1 MPSYLT
7 IPDTAAFRN
16 LMIGRNLRPYT
27 LRPSVRLFK
36 DFNPSDYPVIDSDD
50 TLISDDPFADKAY
63 PLNQYGPQGGYD
75 KNSWSYYNNLL
86 PRPANEGEYDLSDA
100 ERLQEGVT
108 TAPIWISK
116 NRFQPDLF
124 YFYQDL
130 PIIILPQVNA
140 PYPSNFTPSTY
151 SPYSILI
158 NQDPNGDNGRLS
170 QDSFIARL
178 GAETLRKEFE
188 ERIGR
193 EIEQLT
199 IKRANFLNIN
209 DPINVINIIKG
220 TVPLIEPN
228 YTITI
233 PSGPINAAVNFG
245 ARLTGTYIPVSPIPG
260 EYFDQNAYL
269 RVPGQTSQLA
279 GAAGVPLGQGFLN
292 AFLRPVTDI
301 NSSQRFLNN
310 TGQGQKS
317 VLFNNLDYNKFKPPY
332 SKTAVGSL
340 VQTVLGNQGV
350 NERNGEFYVGSPTND
365 PARASNPSGELP
377 VDEFGREIET
387 NVYGSQLGKLYEGED
402 KDFKFGFNGVS
413 YGDGGDIAGGFTWV
427 SPKYTPNAGK
437 HATPGGGIGS
447 DDPDFPTLRWD
458 STVSTQYDL
467 RPGSILDDTQRLV
480 NSQPNGAKRL
490 RHVGNAI
497 DQVSKVFNDGYKEM
511 TKGSRVLRYETQNG
525 TEVGIEY
532 CRVWTKDTPYLQYND
547 LVKTEGITTE
557 NRRFTYSVLDKT
569 YNLNIAPEKG
579 GDSIENFPLNNCDTA
594 NSRVKKY
601 MFSIENLA
609 WRTGNRPGY
618 RYIDLPF
625 CERGPNGGRIMWFP
639 PYDIKVT
646 ESSNANWNSTDFLGR
661 PEPIYTYKNTSRT
674 GSLSWKIIVDHPSIL
689 NTIVQ
694 KVLANEN
701 NREKVD
707 SIVDSFFA
715 GCKKYDIYDL
725 VKIYGN
731 LCPDE
736 IFEIQEIINKPYP
749 IPDEDFDVINGAIT
763 PGNIDLGFEVAGTD
777 GGNNTIE
784 IQPPLEGTYEEQK
797 PFEEFT
803 DYTFYFDND
812 IPGPQKTDTTTTT
825 INWRSVMDVY
835 NSASNQAIY
844 GNLAPTNEKQ
854 PVAEFFQ
861 VIEENN
867 IQIENFLRKIYEIL
881 TDNPNAIVTVDI
893 VSSASAANT
902 NEYNVSLS
910 QRRFSSVVNYI
921 TDVTLSSDDGPITF
935 GQFINASPQ
944 RLILNNTAA
953 SGEDTTVDPKRL
965 DGRTWPTINC
975 TTEQTGNAKTYS
987 VSAMACRR
995 AAIKRISVTGLPP
1008 ITTPP
1013 TPGNID
1019 IIPPPPGTPPV
1030 NVPPVIIPPQ
1040 QDPDVVIR
1048 KYRDNITTFLTRK
1061 MLSECDYFEV
1071 IKGDNPVVFDSL
1083 KDKLRYFS
1091 PAFHS
1096 MTPEGLNSRLT
1107 FLQQCLRPGDTI
1119 PTVQVNANG
1128 TTEFKY
1134 DNAVNTSFGA
1144 PPVLVLRFG
1153 DFFHTKIIPTNLQI
1167 NYDPFTL
1174 DLNPEGIGVQP
1185 MIANVTLSF
1194 NFVGGEGLK
1203 GPVDQLQNALSF
1215 NYYANTEVYDDRAEK
1230 TDPSKLYDQEFLQ
1243 KFIDNRPVVTT
1254 NDAKQV
1260 NNDTQQNDGGTTIG
1274 KVVSTTSTSGTTVG
1288 QIQYKDIMNDLIDQS
1303 QNYFNT
1309 VYNKVKEVG
1318 EQHNLGVVQLFTKSR
1333 QFIEGDI
1340 PVTSTTVNLFGK
1352 SNELQ
1357 DYSDDLIDLLIDD
1370 INNDNWIFFADMLP
1384 SNITAKTKRKVKKN
1398 MIDYLT
1404 GLKGTF
1410 STDLYTITQELVQA
1424 EMDLIKTI
1432 NKLSVVTND
1441 DTDYIDGFI
1450 KKKNDVIIYHISG
1463 TSAVSSSS
1471 VGVNDTKE
1479 ELKVDFATVG
1489 DALADFYTLITSDFT
1504 ATVNGQT
1511 ITQPLVSGA
1520 YNTTNYTFTALGNFL
1535 NTDVENRAFQI
1546 LAHVLL
1552 DDKKREQFTN
1562 AVITQ
1567 DVIDS
1572 QDLSK
1577 DFSISNYF
1585 SNYFDDDFYSVCKN
1599 EQQLFTNWIETFKAN
1614 PTNNTTYF
1622 ESFTPYTR
1630 DKERVFDFS
1639 TNPTGT
1645 KEEKQLF
1652 LDLYST
1658 KNTNKSKTTWM
1669 GKVQLN

>member
-16 LMIGRNLRPYT
+16 SMISRNLRPYT
-27 LRPSVRLFK
+27 LRPSIRLFQ
-36 DFNPSDYPVIDSDD
+36 DFIPRDLPVIDSDD
-50 TLISDDPFADKAY
+50 TLIADDPFADLAY
-63 PLNQYGPQGGYD
+63 PLNQYGPQGGYN
-75 KNSWSYYNNLL
+75 KNINYNNLL
-86 PRPANEGEYDLSDA
+86 PRPSNEGEYDLSDA
-100 ERLQEGVT
+100 ERLQEGVQ

-140 PYPSNFTPSTY
+140 PYPDNFVPSTY

-158 NQDPNGDNGRLS
+158 NPDPNGDNGRLS
-170 QDSFIARL
+170 QDSYIARL

-193 EIEQLT
+193 EVEQLT
-199 IKRANFLNIN
+199 IKRANFLNLN

-228 YTITI
+228 YSITV

-260 EYFDQNAYL
+260 DYFDANAYL

-279 GAAGVPLGQGFLN
+279 GAAGVPIGQGFLN

-350 NERNGEFYVGSPTND
+350 NEKNGEFYVGSPTND
-365 PARASNPSGELP
+365 PARASNPSGDLP
-377 VDEFGREIET
+377 IDEFGREIET
-387 NVYGSQLGKLYEGED
+387 SVYGSQLGKLYEGED
-402 KDFKFGFNGVS
+402 KDLKFGLNGVS
-413 YGDGGDIAGGFTWV
+413 YGDGGGIAGGFTWV

-447 DDPDFPTLRWD
+447 DDPDFPTLAWGA
-458 STVSTQYDL
+458 TESTQYDFT
-467 RPGSILDDTQRLV
+467 RGSILDDTQRLV

-511 TKGSRVLRYETQNG
+511 TKGSRVLRYENQNG

-557 NRRFTYSVLDKT
+557 NRRFTYSILDKT

-609 WRTGNRPGY
+609 WRTGNRPGF

-639 PYDIKVT
+639 PYDIKVS
-646 ESSNANWNSTDFLGR
+646 ESSSANWNTTDFLGR
-661 PEPIYTYKNTSRT
+661 PEPVYTYKNTSRT
-674 GSLSWKIIVDHPSIL
+674 GTLSWKVIVDHPSIL

-707 SIVDSFFA
+707 NIVDSFFA
-715 GCKKYDIYDL
+715 GCKKYDIYEL

-731 LCPDE
+731 ICPDE
-736 IFEIQEIINKPYP
+736 IFQIQEIINKPYP
-749 IPDEDFDVINGAIT
+749 LPDEDFDVINGAII

-777 GGNNTIE
+777 GGNNTVE
-784 IQPPLEGTYEEQK
+784 IQPPLEGSTEEQQ
-797 PFEEFT
+797 PFEEFV

-812 IPGPQKTDTTTTT
+812 VPGPQETSSTTTT
-825 INWRSVMDVY
+825 INWRDVMDTYISPTKQGVY
-835 NSASNQAIY
+835 YQTAQQSQK
-844 GNLAPTNEKQ
+844 E
-854 PVAEFFQ
+854 PVSEFFK

-867 IQIENFLRKIYEIL
+867 TQIENFLRRLYQIL
-881 TDNPNAIVTVDI
+881 SENPNAVVTVDI
-893 VSSASAANT
+893 ISSASAPNT
-902 NEYNVSLS
+902 KEYNVSLS
-910 QRRFSSVVNYI
+910 KRRFSSVVNYI
-921 TDVTLSSDDGPITF
+921 SNVTLSSDDGQISF

-944 RLILNNTAA
+944 RLILNNVAA
-953 SGEDTTVDPKRL
+953 SGEETTVYPKRL
-965 DGRTWPTINC
+965 NGESSGAINC
-975 TTEQTGNAKTYS
+975 TTDLNFPDSTYS
-987 VSAMACRR
+987 VNAMACRR
-995 AAIKRISVTGLPP
+995 ATFKRITVEGIPP
-1008 ITTPP
+1008 VVTPP

-1030 NVPPVIIPPQ
+1030 IVPPVITPPK
-1040 QDPDVVIR
+1040 QDPDIVIK

-1061 MLSECDYFEV
+1061 MLSECDYFQV
-1071 IKGDNPVVFDSL
+1071 IQGDNPMVYDSL
-1083 KDKLRYFS
+1083 KDKLKYFS

-1096 MTPEGLNSRLT
+1096 MTPEGLNARLT

-1167 NYDPFTL
+1167 GYDPFTL
-1174 DLNPEGIGVQP
+1174 DTNPEGIGVQP
-1185 MIANVTLSF
+1185 MIANISLSF
-1194 NFVGGEGLK
+1194 NFIGVEGLK
-1203 GPVDQLQNALSF
+1203 GPVDTLQNALSF

-1243 KFIDNRPVVTT
+1243 KFIDQKPVVTT
-1254 NDAKQV
+1254 NTANQV
-1260 NNDTQQNDGGTTIG
+1260 NSQIENDGGNTIG
-1274 KVVSTTSTSGTTVG
+1274 KVISTTSTSGTTVG

-1309 VYNKVKEVG
+1309 VYNKIKEIG
-1318 EQHNLGVVQLFTKSR
+1318 EQHNLGVVQLYTKER
-1333 QFIEGDI
+1333 QFIEGSI

-1352 SNELQ
+1352 PVKLQ
-1357 DYSDDLIDLLIDD
+1357 DNTDELINLLIDD
-1370 INNDNWIFFADMLP
+1370 INNDNWIFFSAMLDE
-1384 SNITAKTKRKVKKN
+1384 NITAKTKRKVKKN
-1398 MIDYLT
+1398 MIDYLN

-1410 STDLYTITQELVQA
+1410 SNDLYTITQELVDA

-1432 NKLSVVTND
+1432 NKVSVVTND
-1441 DTDYIDGFI
+1441 DSDYIDGFI
-1450 KKKNDVIIYHISG
+1450 KQKKEVIVYHISG
-1463 TSAVSSSS
+1463 TSQVSAASS
-1471 VGVNDTKE
+1471 GVTDTKE
-1479 ELKVDFATVG
+1479 ELKNDFATIG
-1489 DALADFYTLITSDFT
+1489 DYLHNFYELIGSDFT
-1504 ATVNGQT
+1504 TTINGQS
-1511 ITQPLVSGA
+1511 ISEKLLSGN
-1520 YNTTNYTFTALGNFL
+1520 YNTTTCTFSPLGSYL
-1535 NTDVENRAFQI
+1535 NTDVENRAYQI
-1546 LAHVLL
+1546 LAHILL
-1552 DDKKREQFTN
+1552 DNIKREQFTN
-1562 AVITQ
+1562 AIITQ

-1585 SNYFDDDFYSVCKN
+1585 SNYFDDDFYNVCKN
-1599 EQQLFTNWIETFKAN
+1599 EQTLFISWLEAFKAN

-1622 ESFTPYTR
+1622 GSFTPYTR

-1639 TNPTGT
+1639 TKPVGT
-1645 KEEKQLF
+1645 TEEKQLF